1 MIAFLWTVGF
11 IWGFSSFFGGFQK
24 SEDLKYLNF
33 CETTNYSDFHSEY
46 FVIFTAAICST
57 AMIVIYTRIFCVVR
71 KVSTESTTVHKDGL
85 HNTKAL
91 RTSALI
97 VGTFVV
103 CWFPNLVFQISV
115 LIQLN
120 AMNSRNEVYVALFR
134 ANRYLYILVVV
145 NSLCDP
151 IIYAARLRIVQ
162 KGYFKLLYR
171 YFGYQHPMLL
181 DDIQYSQSK
190 MELLARKRSNEHR
203 ESHPEVQT
211 ML

>member
-1 MIAFLWTVGF
+1 
-11 IWGFSSFFGGFQK
+11 
-24 SEDLKYLNF
+24 
-33 CETTNYSDFHSEY
+33 
-46 FVIFTAAICST
+46 
-57 AMIVIYTRIFCVVR
+57 MIVIYTRIFCVVR
-71 KVSTESTTVHKDGL
+71 KVSIESTTVHKDGL

-171 YFGYQHPMLL
+171 FFGYQHPMLL